1 MPSNPVMVGS
11 ARIDENGKGRGG
23 RPGSQNGKEL
33 ASQAWYK
40 HAKGWVVLRPV
51 DSAQAEKIALAMER
65 AIANRHIGYDQDGRL
80 TLYNAAAKVGF
91 DPGRVTADVECDCS
105 SLVRVCLAFAGISTP
120 NFTTANEASVLL
132 GTGRFRKLADSKYT
146 DRADYLQ
153 RGDVLVTRT
162 QGHTVVVLSDGLLA
176 ASRDDAM
183 DAPAVSPADPVQP
196 DGSIKAV
203 TTGTYWLR
211 DKPGLL
217 GRKLGVVPDL
227 SCVLVYGRSP
237 SNPDWYGVKVL
248 HTPSGELNGE
258 KGYISHKALPGLE
271 V

>member
-1 MPSNPVMVGS
+1 MAKSTVTVGS
-11 ARIDENGKGRGG
+11 ARIDENGRGRGG
-23 RPGSQNGKEL
+23 RPGSQNGREL

-51 DSAQAEKIALAMER
+51 DPTQAEKIALAMER

-105 SLVRVCLAFAGISTP
+105 SLVRVCLAFAGIQTP
-120 NFTTANEASVLL
+120 NFTTANEAKVLL
-132 GTGRFRKLADSKYT
+132 ATGRFRQMSGGDYT
-146 DRADYLQ
+146 DRPDYLQ

-162 QGHTVVVLSDGLLA
+162 QGHTVVVLNDGLFGGDPE
-176 ASRDDAM
+176 DDAL
-183 DAPAVSPADPVQP
+183 APVNPVQP

-203 TTGTYWLR
+203 TTGNYWLR

-217 GRKLGVVPDL
+217 GHKLGVVPDL

-248 HTPSGELNGE
+248 HTPDGTLNGD
-258 KGYISHKALPGLE
+258 KGYISHKAMPGLE
-271 V
+271 VSK